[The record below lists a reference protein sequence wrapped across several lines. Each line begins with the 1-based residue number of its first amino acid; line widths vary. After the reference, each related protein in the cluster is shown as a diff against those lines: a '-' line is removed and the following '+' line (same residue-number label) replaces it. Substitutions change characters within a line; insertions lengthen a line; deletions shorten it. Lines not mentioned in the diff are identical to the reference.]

1 MKASNITR
9 SFGKFPRHTKFTSQ
23 NIHNETQINTIF
35 PRHDQIM
42 DSWYF
47 DNLNMKEIALGEII
61 KNINNLITNFPPN
74 NQPEADATMIL
85 NNIWLGNW
93 IAAYDY
99 RFIRGKKIKYIIN
112 ATDNIPNKFPSDVT
126 YINFFL
132 HDNDACKLDFMQE
145 INYCAD
151 IIHKAV
157 SENSAILIHCKRGHH
172 RSASIVAYYLMKY
185 HSMTLVDAIYL
196 IKSLRPT
203 AFVRMTCMVKTLIS
217 YQNFGLHNAHS

>member
-1 MKASNITR
+1 MFGIEASNIIHSFREFHGR
-9 SFGKFPRHTKFTSQ
+9 SRPISHRNKHDEKT
-23 NIHNETQINTIF
+23 INTIF
-35 PRHDQIM
+35 PSHDQIR

-47 DNLNMKEIALGEII
+47 DNLSMKEIKLGEII
-61 KNINNLITNFPPN
+61 KNINNLITNFPAN

-85 NNIWLGNW
+85 NNIWLGNC
-93 IAAYDY
+93 ISAHDY

-112 ATDNIPNKFPSDVT
+112 ATDDISNKFPSNVT

-132 HDNDACKLDFMQE
+132 HDDDACKLNFMDE

-157 SENSAILIHCKRGHH
+157 SENSTILIHCKRGHH

-185 HSMTLVDAIYL
+185 HNMTLMDAIYL

-203 AFVRMTCMVKTLIS
+203 TFMRMTCMVKTLIC
-217 YQNFGLHNAHS
+217 YQNSIQ